1 MPPSGRVVTP
11 TAVPCAVSPTDCS
24 GSPASCCG
32 GGCCLILTM
41 TCGQRRSPEPSPKAT
56 RLDTL
61 RPTKN
66 SEHVAVHWSLISD
79 RKSHQARCRAD
90 PLRACAKPSRGFCQG
105 SRHCLGQPL
114 ADRARLWV

>member
-32 GGCCLILTM
+32 GGCCSILTM
-41 TCGQRRSPEPSPKAT
+41 TGGQRRSPEPSPKAT

-66 SEHVAVHWSLISD
+66 SEHVAVHWSLISG
-79 RKSHQARCRAD
+79 RKSHPGPAELLSEPAL
-90 PLRACAKPSRGFCQG
+90 LRARFEESRGD
-105 SRHCLGQPL
+105 PAA
-114 ADRARLWV
+114 ADSASERV